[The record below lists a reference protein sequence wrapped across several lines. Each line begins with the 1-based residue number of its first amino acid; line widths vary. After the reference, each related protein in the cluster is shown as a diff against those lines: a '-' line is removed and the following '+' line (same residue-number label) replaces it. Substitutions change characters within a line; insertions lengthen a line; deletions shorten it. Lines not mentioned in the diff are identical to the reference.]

1 MGIMISNKLLCC
13 MAFADDLLLITVE
26 RIHMQIL
33 KEQCNKFFD
42 KKGLAANT
50 GKCASLRVVAVPT
63 KKSMKVITKEH

>member
-1 MGIMISNKLLCC
+1 MISNKLLCC

-42 KKGLAANT
+42 KKGLAGNT
-50 GKCASLRVVAVPT
+50 GKCASLRVGAVPT